1 MSGTFTVD
9 ESDSGARFDLS
20 AAASWQALVLRD
32 GRPAARVDL
41 ARPGDS
47 LRGPLLT
54 AAVHRWV
61 DWEVARDQLARRLDA
76 RLGMPAPAPPP
87 PLRCSVVV
95 CTHRRHEDVTRL
107 LKTLAE
113 LDPAP
118 DEILVVDND
127 PGEQDCRA
135 AVEAA
140 DYRYLREDRRGLDN
154 ARNAGIAAAAGD
166 VIAFID
172 DDCVAP
178 PAWLARLASEF
189 ADPNLAALTGPAF
202 PHLLDTPARRRME
215 RQASLA
221 RGLRRVEFDWTTFPV
236 AGAGAIGVG
245 ANMAFRRDALRS
257 LGARPFPPE
266 LDAGT
271 ASESGGDTYVIAKLL
286 ALGHRVVYDPST
298 FVYHRHRGDSEA
310 LHRAFFGYGV
320 GLSAALTRLL
330 VRDRELS
337 TPQTWSWLVSQYR
350 QTQQRRLAGRA
361 DRVET
366 RLAWDFL
373 RGGLIGALRW
383 RQALQ
388 EAGPAEHPDAATL
401 PPPQAEST
409 AGPIAATPAAAA
421 TVTDAET
428 PAISVVVP
436 TSGRPE
442 ALNRCLDAL
451 ATQDSAEFE
460 VVLVDD
466 SPTPAAIDPTYR
478 EQLRLRVIHSGGLG
492 AAAARNAGAAAAL
505 APLLLFL
512 DDDIVA
518 APDLVRRHRERH
530 DAEPEQKLAVV
541 GAYPPRPRRP
551 SLISRAATL
560 WWNDVFSAMRR
571 AQVPTYA
578 GALTGNLSI
587 TAAAFA
593 QSGGFD
599 ARFGRYRRED
609 WEWGLR
615 ALKLGLSLRYEPAAR
630 GEHEFILD
638 APGRLNAARLEGYG
652 DALLLRQH
660 PEAGAAVIPLVAEP
674 PSAGLKPALWRRAP
688 VRAAAVRLL
697 AALEWGN
704 LRLSWV
710 RLFNLGQ
717 RLEYERG
724 VSQAGLTTAGPEPL
738 LNLDLDSAAPI
749 PPPTVAAPTV
759 SVRVGGAE
767 VARVRP
773 ALGQW
778 GPGLSEQILA
788 ATPWPALERAA
799 LVTGCFP
806 ERDESHDQAAHT
818 LTVADLEERGWR
830 EVIATIEA
838 DRGSELMAVTL
849 PGVGAEPGWLEQAL
863 VGFEG
868 KRVGVVLGRGLPDGA
883 PPVPLALHGREE
895 SGENVPSEAE
905 LDPHYVVFRRELL
918 PALIDAARLPG
929 FRAPVRALVTD
940 ALEGGWT
947 VGYRDVP
954 GLRGGPARG
963 FEAGLADAAE
973 QISRAPHP
981 GLAAAGELR
990 RATAVLAWHLLRRR
1004 GRRLA
1009 VETYAGTLVG
1019 AASPGRPRRI
1029 AQRIVS
1035 KAVAPPRL

>member
-9 ESDSGARFDLS
+9 ESDSDSRFDLS
-20 AAASWQALVLRD
+20 AATSWQALVLRD

-54 AAVHRWV
+54 AAVHRWA

-87 PLRCSVVV
+87 PLRCSVIV
-95 CTHRRHEDVTRL
+95 CTHRRHQDVTRL
-107 LKTLAE
+107 LGTLTE

-127 PGEQDCRA
+127 PGERDCQA

-140 DYRYLREDRRGLDN
+140 GYRYLREDRRGLDN
-154 ARNAGIAAAAGD
+154 ARNAGLAAAGGD
-166 VIAFID
+166 LIAFID

-178 PAWLARLASEF
+178 PAWLARLATEF

-245 ANMAFRRDALRS
+245 ANMAFRRDALTS
-257 LGARPFPPE
+257 LGPRPFPPE

-271 ASESGGDTYVIAKLL
+271 ASESGGDTYVIARLL

-330 VRDRELS
+330 VHDRELS
-337 TPQTWSWLVSQYR
+337 TPQTWMWLVSQYR

-383 RQALQ
+383 RQALR
-388 EAGPAEHPDAATL
+388 EAAPSERLGAAAIPAPREEPATA
-401 PPPQAEST
+401 PT
-409 AGPIAATPAAAA
+409 AAA
-421 TVTDAET
+421 TTAGADAAA

-442 ALNRCLDAL
+442 ALDRCLAAL
-451 ATQDSAEFE
+451 AAQDSAEFE

-466 SPTPAAIDPTYR
+466 SPTPAAIDPAHGER
-478 EQLRLRVIHSGGLG
+478 VRLRVIHSGGQG

-530 DAEPEQKLAVV
+530 DAEPEHKLAVV

-551 SLISRAATL
+551 SLISRAAAL
-560 WWNDVFSAMRR
+560 WWNDLFSAMRQ
-571 AQVPTYA
+571 AHVPTYA

-593 QSGGFD
+593 ESGSFD
-599 ARFGRYRRED
+599 TRFGRYRRED

-615 ALKLGLSLRYEPAAR
+615 ALKLGFALRYEPAAR
-630 GEHEFILD
+630 GEHEFVLD
-638 APGRLNAARLEGYG
+638 TPGRLNAARLEGYG
-652 DALLLRQH
+652 DALLLQQH
-660 PEAGAAVIPLVAEP
+660 PDAGAAVIPLVIEP
-674 PSAGLKPALWRRAP
+674 PTAGLKPALWRRTP
-688 VRAAAVRLL
+688 IRAAAVRLL

-724 VSQAGLTTAGPEPL
+724 VSEAGLPAAGPEPL
-738 LNLDLDSAAPI
+738 LKVDLDSTAAI
-749 PPPTVAAPTV
+749 PAPTVAAPTV

-778 GPGLSEQILA
+778 GPGLSEQILT

-799 LVTGCFP
+799 LATGCFP

-818 LTVADLEERGWR
+818 LVIDDLGDRGWQG
-830 EVIATIEA
+830 VIAA
-838 DRGSELMAVTL
+838 AVAARGSELVAVRM

-868 KRVGVVLGRGLPDGA
+868 EGVGVILGRGLPDGA
-883 PPVPLALHGREE
+883 PPVPLALHGRGE
-895 SGENVPSEAE
+895 SGESVPCEAE
-905 LDPHYVVFRRELL
+905 LDPHYLVFRRALL

-929 FRAPVRALVTD
+929 FRAPVQALVTD

-947 VGYRDVP
+947 VGYRDIQE
-954 GLRGGPARG
+954 LRGEPARG
-963 FEAGLADAAE
+963 FEAGLAGAAE
-973 QISRAPHP
+973 QVSRAPRP
-981 GLAAAGELR
+981 GRAAAAELR

-1009 VETYAGTLVG
+1009 VETYAGTLLGV
-1019 AASPGRPRRI
+1019 ASPGRPRRI